1 MRWNNL
7 ESYSLAT
14 SHALEEAALE
24 PVPASTR
31 LIVKVLLALLA
42 LFLVWAAL
50 FHIEIIASGSG
61 KVVPVS
67 TVQQLQPLESGVVA
81 EIRAREGD
89 IVKKGD
95 VLFRLN
101 PAQAMGDVAERQATR
116 EGLMAA
122 IARLRAETDGSEPR
136 YPEELRQTE
145 DGRKTI
151 ETEEKLRRERAET
164 LDAQVSV
171 LRQQRAQKAAEAA
184 DFRGRLPQTQ
194 KALQL
199 VQEQLALVEPLS
211 RAGAAAPMEMIQL
224 RKEEA
229 NLRSQVVA
237 NSQGAVSADAQ
248 VREFDDR
255 IRERQN
261 QFRSESRDDMSKR
274 QTQLNSLEG
283 GLAAKQDVLA
293 RTEVR
298 SPVNGIVKVLYVT
311 TVGGVASAGKTLVE
325 VVPLDDTLLVEARVK
340 PSDIAYLRTGLP
352 AKVHVSA
359 FDSGLYGAMD
369 AVVERIS
376 PDSQTEER
384 TGAVYYRLYVR
395 TRSNA
400 IETSEGRLA
409 ILPGMVADVDV
420 ITGRRT
426 VLAFLLRP
434 IARGL
439 QSTMGER

>member
-1 MRWNNL
+1 MRWNNI

-24 PVPASTR
+24 AVPAGAR
-31 LIVKVLLALLA
+31 MIVKMLLVLLV
-42 LFLVWAAL
+42 LFVIWAGL
-50 FHIEIIASGSG
+50 FHIEIVASGSG

-67 TVQQLQPLESGVVA
+67 TVQQLQPLESGVVS
-81 EIRAREGD
+81 EILVDEGD

-101 PAQAMGDVAERQATR
+101 PAQAKGDVAELQATR

-122 IARLRAETDGSEPR
+122 IARLQAESGDGDPH
-136 YPEELRQTE
+136 YPEVMRLTE
-145 DGRKTI
+145 DGRRTI
-151 ETEEKLRRERAET
+151 ESEEQLRHERAET
-164 LDAQVSV
+164 LDAQVSI
-171 LRQQRAQKAAEAA
+171 LRQQRAQKQSEAA
-184 DFRGRLPQTQ
+184 DYRGSLPQTHVGL
-194 KALQL
+194 KL
-199 VQEQLALVEPLS
+199 VRQQIAQVEPLS
-211 RAGAAAPMEMIQL
+211 REGAAAPMEVIQL
-224 RKEEA
+224 KKEEA
-229 NLRSQVVA
+229 NLRSQVVSL
-237 NSQGAVSADAQ
+237 SQGIVSAEAQ

-261 QFRSESRDDMSKR
+261 QFRSEARDDLTKR
-274 QTQLNSLEG
+274 QTQLNVLEG
-283 GLAAKQDVLA
+283 GLTAKQDTLQ
-293 RTEVR
+293 RMEIR
-298 SPVNGIVKVLYVT
+298 SPVNGVVKVLYVT
-311 TVGGVASAGKTLVE
+311 TVGGVAGAGKTLVE
-325 VVPLDDTLLVEARVK
+325 VVPLDDTLLIEARVK
-340 PSDIAYLRTGLP
+340 PSDIAYLRPGLP
-352 AKVHVSA
+352 AKVHLSA
-359 FDSGLYGAMD
+359 FDSGLYGAME
-369 AVVERIS
+369 AEVERIS

-384 TGAVYYRLYVR
+384 TGTVYYRLYVR

-400 IETSEGRLA
+400 IETPDGRLP